1 MSLQTSFRLF
11 AGMAIALLLGTSL
24 SRAERGVILDNAAFF
39 SDSAKAEASRQLLD
53 VGLRYKKEVVI
64 ETFKGIPDDVS
75 KGVNLQDRAA
85 VNRMFEQ
92 WTLRQARQQRVNGI
106 YILLSKEPSHLQVV
120 IGDSTQQT
128 LFTAKDRAVLVDVM
142 LARLRNK
149 QPDEALLQGVNVI
162 ASSMKSHVVARA
174 RPPAQNHPAT
184 ATEDS
189 NPWGWVIAAVV
200 GFLAAWLVVG
210 IIRSIFS
217 GGGSAGGTAATP
229 GSGGGFMSS
238 LLGGMFGA
246 AAGMWLYDQFSGHHG
261 SDSDRGGGF
270 DDSGSSRRDS
280 DYTSAGDSFS
290 DDSDSGDVGGGD
302 SGGGDSG
309 GGDF

>member
-1 MSLQTSFRLF
+1 MLFQPSFRLLT
-11 AGMAIALLLGTSL
+11 GLVVALLLGTSL
-24 SRAERGVILDNAAFF
+24 SRAERGVILDNGAFF

-53 VGLRYKKEVVI
+53 VGLRFKKEVVI
-64 ETFKGIPDDVS
+64 ETFKGVPDEVS

-106 YILLSKEPSHLQVV
+106 YILLSKEPSHLQVI
-120 IGDSTQQT
+120 IGDDTQHT
-128 LFTAKDRAVLVDVM
+128 LFTPKDRTVLVDVM
-142 LARLRNK
+142 LARLRTK
-149 QPDEALLQGVNVI
+149 QNDEALLQGVNVI
-162 ASSMKSHVVARA
+162 ASSMKSHVVARS
-174 RPPAQNHPAT
+174 RPPVQNRAT
-184 ATEDS
+184 TAAEDS
-189 NPWGWVIAAVV
+189 SPWGWVIAAVL

-217 GGGSAGGTAATP
+217 GGGAASGTAPAP

-261 SDSDRGGGF
+261 SDLDRGGF

-280 DYTSAGDSFS
+280 DYSSAGDSFS
-290 DDSDSGDVGGGD
+290 DDSDNGDVGGGD